1 MSCYVIFYE
10 NGAKMMRPVLTA
22 AEYRNLRNSNYQ
34 KRLVAGIRKGDAKQ
48 KMRLLQMN
56 YSCMPGNAAA
66 GNAAAGNAAAGN
78 AAAGNAAAGNTA
90 AGNAAAGNAPSGNA
104 TTPSLQKAPLK
115 GCKSPSMSV
124 GMDVDFDPSAP
135 DYEEMMEK
143 APEMVLSKKDELGLL
158 MLERSARKG
167 YHLVFRRHFM
177 DGLAEGKILENQ
189 EINLKWASELLGVKF
204 DEAAKDITRVF
215 FSTTASEEDLLFLDD
230 ALFEQ
235 TAPNIE
241 NLAASGS
248 STNGSS
254 TNGSS
259 TNGSSTNGSSTNGS
273 SANGSSTNGSSTSG
287 SSTNGSSTNGS
298 STNGSSASRSSTNGS
313 STNGSSASGSST
325 SGSSTSGSSTS
336 GSPAS
341 GSSASGSSTSGSSA
355 SGSSASGSSTN
366 GSSTNGSSTNGSSA
380 SGSSANGS
388 STNGSSTSGSS
399 TNGSSASGSSTS
411 GSSTSGSS
419 TNGSSASG
427 SSTSGSSTSGSSASG
442 SSTNGSSASGSST
455 SGSTTN
461 GSAANGS
468 STSRSAAGK
477 ENPSNSAEASQ
488 KSADAQ
494 QASNAQNPADAQ
506 QASNTQQASNAQ
518 NPANASNISP
528 LYNGIPYSEIISK
541 YWELYNFG
549 KLPTMGDRNVKT
561 FELAVTLRAICN
573 YSLPQLEAVIPRYD
587 NFPEQE
593 WRTTLESALKEP
605 RKGMPYRLRQVLLA
619 IQSDSKIAATGGSR
633 DVPPAMPQKL
643 PKLLKLLSSK
653 VPQMYKPA
661 VCEAIFPALAIH
673 LHGVKFRY
681 WDNVDHEPTFMNVLI
696 APMSVGKGA
705 IKKPIDFI
713 LADIKEADKPNRLRE
728 AEWKRKNPS
737 GKTKAKDP
745 RPNDICIQIL
755 IDNLTDAVF
764 NQRVVDAHE
773 NGHRFVYTRVDEVEQ
788 LKKVT
793 SRGTVDE
800 VSILI
805 RKAFDN
811 AEHGQERVGA
821 DSITGIAPLRWNFNA
836 STTIPNAHRFF
847 LKSVNDGT
855 LSRLNLSTI
864 IKPRLEDAQEN
875 NQASSQQCPDDSL
888 PIFGIYDD
896 KFAQDLK
903 PYLDR
908 LSSASG
914 LIECPQALKL
924 AKELTRENDKR
935 ASLYESEAYRILS
948 YRANVIAYLKAMVL
962 YVAQGYHWSED
973 IAEYV
978 RWSEQMDLWCKMRFF
993 GTQLEEEILQEVKQ
1007 INASPQNLLSTLPDE
1022 FTYEQFLRHRQ
1033 QQGKCGDGKNT
1044 LRTWK
1049 HRGYVVYDEITKT
1062 WHKK

>member
-1 MSCYVIFYE
+1 
-10 NGAKMMRPVLTA
+10 MMRPVLTA

-34 KRLVAGIRKGDAKQ
+34 KRLVAGIRKGDTKQ

-56 YSCMPGNAAA
+56 YSCMPS
-66 GNAAAGNAAAGN
+66 NAAAGN

-90 AGNAAAGNAPSGNA
+90 AGNAAAGNTAAGNTAAGNAAAGNAAAGNA

-241 NLAASGS
+241 NLAASG
-248 STNGSS
+248 N
-254 TNGSS
+254 
-259 TNGSSTNGSSTNGS
+259 
-273 SANGSSTNGSSTSG
+273 SASG
-287 SSTNGSSTNGS
+287 SSTNGSAASGS
-298 STNGSSASRSSTNGS
+298 STNGSAASGS
-313 STNGSSASGSST
+313 STNGSAASGSST
-325 SGSSTSGSSTS
+325 N
-336 GSPAS
+336 
-341 GSSASGSSTSGSSA
+341 GSSA

-366 GSSTNGSSTNGSSA
+366 GSA
-380 SGSSANGS
+380 
-388 STNGSSTSGSS
+388 
-399 TNGSSASGSSTS
+399 
-411 GSSTSGSS
+411 
-419 TNGSSASG
+419 
-427 SSTSGSSTSGSSASG
+427 ASG
-442 SSTNGSSASGSST
+442 SSTNGSSASGSSA
-455 SGSTTN
+455 S
-461 GSAANGS
+461 GS
-468 STSRSAAGK
+468 STSRSTAGK

-494 QASNAQNPADAQ
+494 QASNAQNPANAQQASNTQQASNAQNPADAQ
-506 QASNTQQASNAQ
+506 QASNTHQASNAQ

-773 NGHRFVYTRVDEVEQ
+773 NGQRFVYTRVDEVEQ

-875 NQASSQQCPDDSL
+875 NQASSQQSPDDSL

>member
-56 YSCMPGNAAA
+56 YSCMPGNAATGNA
-66 GNAAAGNAAAGN
+66 ATGNAAAGNAAAGN
-78 AAAGNAAAGNTA
+78 AAAGNAAT
-90 AGNAAAGNAPSGNA
+90 GNA

-241 NLAASGS
+241 NLAG
-248 STNGSS
+248 
-254 TNGSS
+254 
-259 TNGSSTNGSSTNGS
+259 
-273 SANGSSTNGSSTSG
+273 
-287 SSTNGSSTNGS
+287 
-298 STNGSSASRSSTNGS
+298 
-313 STNGSSASGSST
+313 
-325 SGSSTSGSSTS
+325 
-336 GSPAS
+336 
-341 GSSASGSSTSGSSA
+341 
-355 SGSSASGSSTN
+355 
-366 GSSTNGSSTNGSSA
+366 
-380 SGSSANGS
+380 
-388 STNGSSTSGSS
+388 
-399 TNGSSASGSSTS
+399 SGSSTS

-419 TNGSSASG
+419 TNGSAASG
-427 SSTSGSSTSGSSASG
+427 SSTNGSAASGSAANGSSASG
-442 SSTNGSSASGSST
+442 SSTNGSV
-455 SGSTTN
+455 TN
-461 GSAANGS
+461 G
-468 STSRSAAGK
+468 SAAGK

-494 QASNAQNPADAQ
+494 QASTQQASNAQNPADIQ
-506 QASNTQQASNAQ
+506 QASNTHQASNAQ
-518 NPANASNISP
+518 NPANASNISS

-773 NGHRFVYTRVDEVEQ
+773 NGQRFVYTRVDEVEQ

-875 NQASSQQCPDDSL
+875 SQASNQQSPDDSL

>member
-56 YSCMPGNAAA
+56 YSCMPSNAAA

-78 AAAGNAAAGNTA
+78 APT
-90 AGNAAAGNAPSGNA
+90 GNA

-135 DYEEMMEK
+135 DYEKMMEK

-241 NLAASGS
+241 NLAASG
-248 STNGSS
+248 N
-254 TNGSS
+254 
-259 TNGSSTNGSSTNGS
+259 
-273 SANGSSTNGSSTSG
+273 
-287 SSTNGSSTNGS
+287 
-298 STNGSSASRSSTNGS
+298 
-313 STNGSSASGSST
+313 SASGSST
-325 SGSSTSGSSTS
+325 SGSAASGSA
-336 GSPAS
+336 AS
-341 GSSASGSSTSGSSA
+341 GSSASGS
-355 SGSSASGSSTN
+355 
-366 GSSTNGSSTNGSSA
+366 
-380 SGSSANGS
+380 
-388 STNGSSTSGSS
+388 
-399 TNGSSASGSSTS
+399 
-411 GSSTSGSS
+411 
-419 TNGSSASG
+419 
-427 SSTSGSSTSGSSASG
+427 
-442 SSTNGSSASGSST
+442 
-455 SGSTTN
+455 
-461 GSAANGS
+461 AAG
-468 STSRSAAGK
+468 RSAAGK

-488 KSADAQ
+488 KSANAQ
-494 QASNAQNPADAQ
+494 QASNVQNPADAL

-773 NGHRFVYTRVDEVEQ
+773 NGQRFVYTRVDEVEQ

-875 NQASSQQCPDDSL
+875 NQASSQQSPDDSL

>member
-34 KRLVAGIRKGDAKQ
+34 KRLVAGIRNGDAKQ

-56 YSCMPGNAAA
+56 YSCM
-66 GNAAAGNAAAGN
+66 
-78 AAAGNAAAGNTA
+78 
-90 AGNAAAGNAPSGNA
+90 A
-104 TTPSLQKAPLK
+104 TPPSLQKAPLK

-248 STNGSS
+248 ST
-254 TNGSS
+254 
-259 TNGSSTNGSSTNGS
+259 
-273 SANGSSTNGSSTSG
+273 SG
-287 SSTNGSSTNGS
+287 SSTNGS
-298 STNGSSASRSSTNGS
+298 
-313 STNGSSASGSST
+313 
-325 SGSSTSGSSTS
+325 
-336 GSPAS
+336 
-341 GSSASGSSTSGSSA
+341 
-355 SGSSASGSSTN
+355 
-366 GSSTNGSSTNGSSA
+366 
-380 SGSSANGS
+380 
-388 STNGSSTSGSS
+388 
-399 TNGSSASGSSTS
+399 
-411 GSSTSGSS
+411 
-419 TNGSSASG
+419 
-427 SSTSGSSTSGSSASG
+427 
-442 SSTNGSSASGSST
+442 
-455 SGSTTN
+455 
-461 GSAANGS
+461 AAGG
-468 STSRSAAGK
+468 SAAGK

-494 QASNAQNPADAQ
+494 QASNAQNPAD
-506 QASNTQQASNAQ
+506 
-518 NPANASNISP
+518 ASNISP

-773 NGHRFVYTRVDEVEQ
+773 NGQRFVYTRVDEVEQ

-875 NQASSQQCPDDSL
+875 SQASSQQSPDDSL

>member
-56 YSCMPGNAAA
+56 YSCMPS
-66 GNAAAGNAAAGN
+66 
-78 AAAGNAAAGNTA
+78 NAAAGNTA
-90 AGNAAAGNAPSGNA
+90 ASNAAGNAPTGNA

-241 NLAASGS
+241 KIAASGSSARGSSTNGSAASGSSASGSAANGSSTNGSAANGSAANGSAANGSAANGSAANGSAANGSSTNGSAASGNSASGS
-248 STNGSS
+248 STNGSA
-254 TNGSS
+254 
-259 TNGSSTNGSSTNGS
+259 
-273 SANGSSTNGSSTSG
+273 AN
-287 SSTNGSSTNGS
+287 
-298 STNGSSASRSSTNGS
+298 
-313 STNGSSASGSST
+313 
-325 SGSSTSGSSTS
+325 
-336 GSPAS
+336 
-341 GSSASGSSTSGSSA
+341 
-355 SGSSASGSSTN
+355 GSSASGSSTN
-366 GSSTNGSSTNGSSA
+366 GS
-380 SGSSANGS
+380 
-388 STNGSSTSGSS
+388 
-399 TNGSSASGSSTS
+399 
-411 GSSTSGSS
+411 
-419 TNGSSASG
+419 
-427 SSTSGSSTSGSSASG
+427 
-442 SSTNGSSASGSST
+442 
-455 SGSTTN
+455 
-461 GSAANGS
+461 AAGG
-468 STSRSAAGK
+468 SAAGK

-488 KSADAQ
+488 KSANAQQASTQ

-773 NGHRFVYTRVDEVEQ
+773 NGQRFVYTRVDEVEQ

-875 NQASSQQCPDDSL
+875 NQASSQQSPDDSL

>member
-78 AAAGNAAAGNTA
+78 AAASNA
-90 AGNAAAGNAPSGNA
+90 AGNAAAGNA

-235 TAPNIE
+235 TAPNVE

-259 TNGSSTNGSSTNGS
+259 
-273 SANGSSTNGSSTSG
+273 
-287 SSTNGSSTNGS
+287 
-298 STNGSSASRSSTNGS
+298 
-313 STNGSSASGSST
+313 
-325 SGSSTSGSSTS
+325 
-336 GSPAS
+336 
-341 GSSASGSSTSGSSA
+341 
-355 SGSSASGSSTN
+355 ASGSSTN
-366 GSSTNGSSTNGSSA
+366 GSAA
-380 SGSSANGS
+380 SGSS
-388 STNGSSTSGSS
+388 
-399 TNGSSASGSSTS
+399 
-411 GSSTSGSS
+411 
-419 TNGSSASG
+419 
-427 SSTSGSSTSGSSASG
+427 
-442 SSTNGSSASGSST
+442 
-455 SGSTTN
+455 TN

-468 STSRSAAGK
+468 STSGSTAGK
-477 ENPSNSAEASQ
+477 ENPSNSAKASQ
-488 KSADAQ
+488 KSA
-494 QASNAQNPADAQ
+494 NAQ

-773 NGHRFVYTRVDEVEQ
+773 NGQRFVYTRVDEVEQ

-864 IKPRLEDAQEN
+864 IKPRFEDAQEN
-875 NQASSQQCPDDSL
+875 SQASSQQSPDDSL

-978 RWSEQMDLWCKMRFF
+978 KWSEQMDLWCKMRFF

>member
-56 YSCMPGNAAA
+56 YSCMPSNAAA
-66 GNAAAGNAAAGN
+66 GNAAI
-78 AAAGNAAAGNTA
+78 
-90 AGNAAAGNAPSGNA
+90 GNA

-115 GCKSPSMSV
+115 GCKLPSMSV

-241 NLAASGS
+241 KLAGS
-248 STNGSS
+248 
-254 TNGSS
+254 
-259 TNGSSTNGSSTNGS
+259 
-273 SANGSSTNGSSTSG
+273 GSSTSG

-298 STNGSSASRSSTNGS
+298 STNGSSASGS
-313 STNGSSASGSST
+313 SASGSAASGSST
-325 SGSSTSGSSTS
+325 SGSATSGSA
-336 GSPAS
+336 AS
-341 GSSASGSSTSGSSA
+341 GSSASGSSTS
-355 SGSSASGSSTN
+355 
-366 GSSTNGSSTNGSSA
+366 
-380 SGSSANGS
+380 
-388 STNGSSTSGSS
+388 
-399 TNGSSASGSSTS
+399 
-411 GSSTSGSS
+411 
-419 TNGSSASG
+419 
-427 SSTSGSSTSGSSASG
+427 
-442 SSTNGSSASGSST
+442 
-455 SGSTTN
+455 
-461 GSAANGS
+461 GS

-494 QASNAQNPADAQ
+494 QASN
-506 QASNTQQASNAQ
+506 TQQASNAQ
-518 NPANASNISP
+518 NPANASNISS

-673 LHGVKFRY
+673 LHGMKFRY

-875 NQASSQQCPDDSL
+875 NQASSQQSPDDSL

>member
-1 MSCYVIFYE
+1 
-10 NGAKMMRPVLTA
+10 MMRPVLTA

-56 YSCMPGNAAA
+56 YSCMPSNAAA
-66 GNAAAGNAAAGN
+66 GNAAASNAAAGN

-90 AGNAAAGNAPSGNA
+90 AGNAAAGNAATGNA

-235 TAPNIE
+235 TAPNVD
-241 NLAASGS
+241 NLA
-248 STNGSS
+248 
-254 TNGSS
+254 
-259 TNGSSTNGSSTNGS
+259 
-273 SANGSSTNGSSTSG
+273 
-287 SSTNGSSTNGS
+287 
-298 STNGSSASRSSTNGS
+298 
-313 STNGSSASGSST
+313 ASGSST
-325 SGSSTSGSSTS
+325 SGSSTSGNS
-336 GSPAS
+336 AS
-341 GSSASGSSTSGSSA
+341 GNSASGSS
-355 SGSSASGSSTN
+355 
-366 GSSTNGSSTNGSSA
+366 
-380 SGSSANGS
+380 
-388 STNGSSTSGSS
+388 
-399 TNGSSASGSSTS
+399 
-411 GSSTSGSS
+411 
-419 TNGSSASG
+419 
-427 SSTSGSSTSGSSASG
+427 
-442 SSTNGSSASGSST
+442 
-455 SGSTTN
+455 TN

-468 STSRSAAGK
+468 STNGSAASRSAASK

-494 QASNAQNPADAQ
+494 QASNAQNPANAQQASTQQASNAQNLANAQ

-773 NGHRFVYTRVDEVEQ
+773 NGQRFVYTRVDEVEQ

-875 NQASSQQCPDDSL
+875 SQASSQQSPDDSL

-908 LSSASG
+908 LSSTSG

>member
-34 KRLVAGIRKGDAKQ
+34 KRLVAGIRKGDTKQ

-56 YSCMPGNAAA
+56 YSCMPSNAAASNAAA

-78 AAAGNAAAGNTA
+78 AAASNAAAS
-90 AGNAAAGNAPSGNA
+90 NAASNAATGNA

-248 STNGSS
+248 SAS
-254 TNGSS
+254 
-259 TNGSSTNGSSTNGS
+259 GSSTNGS

-287 SSTNGSSTNGS
+287 N
-298 STNGSSASRSSTNGS
+298 
-313 STNGSSASGSST
+313 
-325 SGSSTSGSSTS
+325 
-336 GSPAS
+336 
-341 GSSASGSSTSGSSA
+341 
-355 SGSSASGSSTN
+355 SASGSSTN
-366 GSSTNGSSTNGSSA
+366 GSAAN
-380 SGSSANGS
+380 GSSANGS
-388 STNGSSTSGSS
+388 AANGSS
-399 TNGSSASGSSTS
+399 
-411 GSSTSGSS
+411 
-419 TNGSSASG
+419 
-427 SSTSGSSTSGSSASG
+427 
-442 SSTNGSSASGSST
+442 
-455 SGSTTN
+455 TN

-468 STSRSAAGK
+468 STNGSAANGSSINGSSTSRSTAGK

-506 QASNTQQASNAQ
+506 QASTQQASNAQNPADAQQTSNTQQASNAQ

-773 NGHRFVYTRVDEVEQ
+773 NGQRFVYTRVDEVEQ

-875 NQASSQQCPDDSL
+875 SQASSQQSPDDSL

>member
-1 MSCYVIFYE
+1 
-10 NGAKMMRPVLTA
+10 MMRPVLTA

-56 YSCMPGNAAA
+56 YSCMPSNAAA
-66 GNAAAGNAAAGN
+66 GNT
-78 AAAGNAAAGNTA
+78 AAGNAAAGNTA
-90 AGNAAAGNAPSGNA
+90 AGNAAAGNVAAGNTAAGNAAASNAPTGNA

-235 TAPNIE
+235 TAPNVD
-241 NLAASGS
+241 NLAASGNSASGSSTSGNSASGSSTNGSAANGSAANGSSANGS

-273 SANGSSTNGSSTSG
+273 STNG

-298 STNGSSASRSSTNGS
+298 STNGSS
-313 STNGSSASGSST
+313 
-325 SGSSTSGSSTS
+325 
-336 GSPAS
+336 
-341 GSSASGSSTSGSSA
+341 
-355 SGSSASGSSTN
+355 
-366 GSSTNGSSTNGSSA
+366 
-380 SGSSANGS
+380 
-388 STNGSSTSGSS
+388 
-399 TNGSSASGSSTS
+399 
-411 GSSTSGSS
+411 
-419 TNGSSASG
+419 
-427 SSTSGSSTSGSSASG
+427 
-442 SSTNGSSASGSST
+442 
-455 SGSTTN
+455 
-461 GSAANGS
+461 
-468 STSRSAAGK
+468 TSRSTAGK

-506 QASNTQQASNAQ
+506 QASNTHQASNAQ

-875 NQASSQQCPDDSL
+875 NQASSQQSPDDSL

>member
-34 KRLVAGIRKGDAKQ
+34 KRLVAGIRKGDTKQ

-66 GNAAAGNAAAGN
+66 GNAAI
-78 AAAGNAAAGNTA
+78 
-90 AGNAAAGNAPSGNA
+90 GNA

-241 NLAASGS
+241 NLAGSGS
-248 STNGSS
+248 ATNGS
-254 TNGSS
+254 
-259 TNGSSTNGSSTNGS
+259 
-273 SANGSSTNGSSTSG
+273 A
-287 SSTNGSSTNGS
+287 
-298 STNGSSASRSSTNGS
+298 
-313 STNGSSASGSST
+313 
-325 SGSSTSGSSTS
+325 
-336 GSPAS
+336 
-341 GSSASGSSTSGSSA
+341 
-355 SGSSASGSSTN
+355 
-366 GSSTNGSSTNGSSA
+366 
-380 SGSSANGS
+380 
-388 STNGSSTSGSS
+388 TNGSSTSGSS
-399 TNGSSASGSSTS
+399 TNGSSASGSS
-411 GSSTSGSS
+411 
-419 TNGSSASG
+419 
-427 SSTSGSSTSGSSASG
+427 
-442 SSTNGSSASGSST
+442 
-455 SGSTTN
+455 
-461 GSAANGS
+461 
-468 STSRSAAGK
+468 AGK
-477 ENPSNSAEASQ
+477 VNPSNSAEAS
-488 KSADAQ
+488 
-494 QASNAQNPADAQ
+494 QNPADAQ

-518 NPANASNISP
+518 NPADASNISP

-773 NGHRFVYTRVDEVEQ
+773 NGQRFVYTRVDEVEQ

-875 NQASSQQCPDDSL
+875 NQASSQQSPDDSL

-1033 QQGKCGDGKNT
+1033 QQGKYGDGKNT

>member
-1 MSCYVIFYE
+1 
-10 NGAKMMRPVLTA
+10 MMRPVLTA

-56 YSCMPGNAAA
+56 YSCMPSNAAA

-78 AAAGNAAAGNTA
+78 AAASNAAS
-90 AGNAAAGNAPSGNA
+90 NAATGNA

-135 DYEEMMEK
+135 DYEKMMEK

-241 NLAASGS
+241 NLAASG
-248 STNGSS
+248 N
-254 TNGSS
+254 
-259 TNGSSTNGSSTNGS
+259 
-273 SANGSSTNGSSTSG
+273 
-287 SSTNGSSTNGS
+287 
-298 STNGSSASRSSTNGS
+298 
-313 STNGSSASGSST
+313 SASGSS
-325 SGSSTSGSSTS
+325 
-336 GSPAS
+336 
-341 GSSASGSSTSGSSA
+341 
-355 SGSSASGSSTN
+355 
-366 GSSTNGSSTNGSSA
+366 
-380 SGSSANGS
+380 
-388 STNGSSTSGSS
+388 
-399 TNGSSASGSSTS
+399 
-411 GSSTSGSS
+411 
-419 TNGSSASG
+419 
-427 SSTSGSSTSGSSASG
+427 
-442 SSTNGSSASGSST
+442 
-455 SGSTTN
+455 TN

-468 STSRSAAGK
+468 STNGSAAGK

-494 QASNAQNPADAQ
+494 QASNAQNLADAQ

-773 NGHRFVYTRVDEVEQ
+773 NGQRFVYTRVDEVEQ

-875 NQASSQQCPDDSL
+875 NQASSQQSPDDSL

-924 AKELTRENDKR
+924 AKELTHENDKR

>member
-56 YSCMPGNAAA
+56 YSCMPSNAATGNAAA
-66 GNAAAGNAAAGN
+66 GNAAAGNAP
-78 AAAGNAAAGNTA
+78 T
-90 AGNAAAGNAPSGNA
+90 GNA

-135 DYEEMMEK
+135 DYEKMMEK

-241 NLAASGS
+241 NLAASRSSTNGNS
-248 STNGSS
+248 ASGNSTNGSS

-259 TNGSSTNGSSTNGS
+259 TNGSSTNGN
-273 SANGSSTNGSSTSG
+273 SASG
-287 SSTNGSSTNGS
+287 SSTNGSSTNG
-298 STNGSSASRSSTNGS
+298 N
-313 STNGSSASGSST
+313 
-325 SGSSTSGSSTS
+325 
-336 GSPAS
+336 
-341 GSSASGSSTSGSSA
+341 
-355 SGSSASGSSTN
+355 SASGSSTN
-366 GSSTNGSSTNGSSA
+366 GSSTNGSA
-380 SGSSANGS
+380 A
-388 STNGSSTSGSS
+388 SGSS
-399 TNGSSASGSSTS
+399 TNGSSASGSS
-411 GSSTSGSS
+411 
-419 TNGSSASG
+419 A
-427 SSTSGSSTSGSSASG
+427 SGSSASG

-455 SGSTTN
+455 N
-461 GSAANGS
+461 GSAAGG
-468 STSRSAAGK
+468 SAASK

-488 KSADAQ
+488 KSANAQQASTQ
-494 QASNAQNPADAQ
+494 QASNAQNPANAQQASTQQASNAQNPANAQ

-518 NPANASNISP
+518 NPADASNISP

-875 NQASSQQCPDDSL
+875 NQASSQQSPDDSL

>member
-56 YSCMPGNAAA
+56 YSCMPGNAATGNAATGNAAA

-78 AAAGNAAAGNTA
+78 AAAGNAAAGNA
-90 AGNAAAGNAPSGNA
+90 ATGNA

-241 NLAASGS
+241 NLAG
-248 STNGSS
+248 
-254 TNGSS
+254 
-259 TNGSSTNGSSTNGS
+259 
-273 SANGSSTNGSSTSG
+273 
-287 SSTNGSSTNGS
+287 
-298 STNGSSASRSSTNGS
+298 
-313 STNGSSASGSST
+313 
-325 SGSSTSGSSTS
+325 
-336 GSPAS
+336 
-341 GSSASGSSTSGSSA
+341 
-355 SGSSASGSSTN
+355 
-366 GSSTNGSSTNGSSA
+366 
-380 SGSSANGS
+380 
-388 STNGSSTSGSS
+388 
-399 TNGSSASGSSTS
+399 SGSSTS

-419 TNGSSASG
+419 TNGSAASG
-427 SSTSGSSTSGSSASG
+427 SSTNGSAASGSAANGSSASG
-442 SSTNGSSASGSST
+442 SSTNGSV
-455 SGSTTN
+455 TN
-461 GSAANGS
+461 G
-468 STSRSAAGK
+468 SAAGK

-494 QASNAQNPADAQ
+494 QASTQQASNAQNPADIQQASNTQQASNAQNPADAQ
-506 QASNTQQASNAQ
+506 QASNTHQASNAQ

-773 NGHRFVYTRVDEVEQ
+773 NGQRFVYTRVDEVEQ

-875 NQASSQQCPDDSL
+875 SQASSQQSPDDSL

>member
-1 MSCYVIFYE
+1 
-10 NGAKMMRPVLTA
+10 MMRPVLTA

-56 YSCMPGNAAA
+56 YSCMPSNAAA
-66 GNAAAGNAAAGN
+66 GNTAAGN

-90 AGNAAAGNAPSGNA
+90 AGNAAAGNAATGNA

-241 NLAASGS
+241 NLAASG
-248 STNGSS
+248 N
-254 TNGSS
+254 
-259 TNGSSTNGSSTNGS
+259 
-273 SANGSSTNGSSTSG
+273 
-287 SSTNGSSTNGS
+287 
-298 STNGSSASRSSTNGS
+298 
-313 STNGSSASGSST
+313 SASGSS
-325 SGSSTSGSSTS
+325 
-336 GSPAS
+336 
-341 GSSASGSSTSGSSA
+341 
-355 SGSSASGSSTN
+355 
-366 GSSTNGSSTNGSSA
+366 
-380 SGSSANGS
+380 
-388 STNGSSTSGSS
+388 
-399 TNGSSASGSSTS
+399 
-411 GSSTSGSS
+411 
-419 TNGSSASG
+419 
-427 SSTSGSSTSGSSASG
+427 
-442 SSTNGSSASGSST
+442 
-455 SGSTTN
+455 TN

-468 STSRSAAGK
+468 STNGSAAGK

-488 KSADAQ
+488 KSADAQQASNAQNPANAQ

-875 NQASSQQCPDDSL
+875 NQASSQQSPDDSL

>member
-56 YSCMPGNAAA
+56 YSCMPSNAAA
-66 GNAAAGNAAAGN
+66 GNAAAGNAAA
-78 AAAGNAAAGNTA
+78 
-90 AGNAAAGNAPSGNA
+90 GNA

-235 TAPNIE
+235 TAPNVD
-241 NLAASGS
+241 NLAASG
-248 STNGSS
+248 N
-254 TNGSS
+254 
-259 TNGSSTNGSSTNGS
+259 
-273 SANGSSTNGSSTSG
+273 
-287 SSTNGSSTNGS
+287 
-298 STNGSSASRSSTNGS
+298 
-313 STNGSSASGSST
+313 SASGSST

-336 GSPAS
+336 GN
-341 GSSASGSSTSGSSA
+341 SASGSSTNGSAANGSSANGSAANGSSTNGSSA

-366 GSSTNGSSTNGSSA
+366 GS
-380 SGSSANGS
+380 
-388 STNGSSTSGSS
+388 
-399 TNGSSASGSSTS
+399 
-411 GSSTSGSS
+411 
-419 TNGSSASG
+419 
-427 SSTSGSSTSGSSASG
+427 
-442 SSTNGSSASGSST
+442 
-455 SGSTTN
+455 
-461 GSAANGS
+461 AANGS
-468 STSRSAAGK
+468 STSRSTAGK

-488 KSADAQ
+488 KSADAQQASNAQNPANAQ

-773 NGHRFVYTRVDEVEQ
+773 NGQRFVYTRVDEVEQ

-875 NQASSQQCPDDSL
+875 NQASSQQSPDDSL

>member
-56 YSCMPGNAAA
+56 YSCMPSNAAA
-66 GNAAAGNAAAGN
+66 GNAAASN
-78 AAAGNAAAGNTA
+78 
-90 AGNAAAGNAPSGNA
+90 AAGNAPTGNA

-241 NLAASGS
+241 NLAAS
-248 STNGSS
+248 
-254 TNGSS
+254 
-259 TNGSSTNGSSTNGS
+259 
-273 SANGSSTNGSSTSG
+273 
-287 SSTNGSSTNGS
+287 
-298 STNGSSASRSSTNGS
+298 RS

-325 SGSSTSGSSTS
+325 
-336 GSPAS
+336 
-341 GSSASGSSTSGSSA
+341 
-355 SGSSASGSSTN
+355 
-366 GSSTNGSSTNGSSA
+366 
-380 SGSSANGS
+380 
-388 STNGSSTSGSS
+388 
-399 TNGSSASGSSTS
+399 
-411 GSSTSGSS
+411 
-419 TNGSSASG
+419 
-427 SSTSGSSTSGSSASG
+427 
-442 SSTNGSSASGSST
+442 
-455 SGSTTN
+455 N
-461 GSAANGS
+461 GSAASG
-468 STSRSAAGK
+468 SAAGK

-488 KSADAQ
+488 KSANAQQASTQ
-494 QASNAQNPADAQ
+494 QASNAQNPAD
-506 QASNTQQASNAQ
+506 
-518 NPANASNISP
+518 ASNISP

-549 KLPTMGDRNVKT
+549 KQPTMGDRNVKT
-561 FELAVTLRAICN
+561 FELAITLRAICN

-875 NQASSQQCPDDSL
+875 SQASSQQSPDDSL

>member
-1 MSCYVIFYE
+1 
-10 NGAKMMRPVLTA
+10 MMRPVLTA

-56 YSCMPGNAAA
+56 YSCMPSNAAASNAAASNAAA

-78 AAAGNAAAGNTA
+78 AAAGNAAAGNA
-90 AGNAAAGNAPSGNA
+90 ATGNAAASNA

-124 GMDVDFDPSAP
+124 GMDVDFDPSVP

-143 APEMVLSKKDELGLL
+143 APEMVLSKKEELGLL

-241 NLAASGS
+241 NLAASG
-248 STNGSS
+248 N
-254 TNGSS
+254 
-259 TNGSSTNGSSTNGS
+259 
-273 SANGSSTNGSSTSG
+273 
-287 SSTNGSSTNGS
+287 
-298 STNGSSASRSSTNGS
+298 
-313 STNGSSASGSST
+313 SASGSS
-325 SGSSTSGSSTS
+325 
-336 GSPAS
+336 
-341 GSSASGSSTSGSSA
+341 
-355 SGSSASGSSTN
+355 
-366 GSSTNGSSTNGSSA
+366 
-380 SGSSANGS
+380 
-388 STNGSSTSGSS
+388 
-399 TNGSSASGSSTS
+399 
-411 GSSTSGSS
+411 
-419 TNGSSASG
+419 
-427 SSTSGSSTSGSSASG
+427 
-442 SSTNGSSASGSST
+442 
-455 SGSTTN
+455 TN

-494 QASNAQNPADAQ
+494 QASNAQNPANAQQASTQQASNAQNPADAQ
-506 QASNTQQASNAQ
+506 QASNAQNPANAQQTSTQQASNAQNPANAQQASNAQNLANAQQTSNTQQASNAQ
-518 NPANASNISP
+518 NPADASNISP

-875 NQASSQQCPDDSL
+875 SQASSQQSPDDSL

>member
-1 MSCYVIFYE
+1 
-10 NGAKMMRPVLTA
+10 MMRPVLTA

-56 YSCMPGNAAA
+56 YSCMPSNAAAGNTAA
-66 GNAAAGNAAAGN
+66 GNAAAGNTAAGN

-90 AGNAAAGNAPSGNA
+90 AGNAAASNAPTGNA

-235 TAPNIE
+235 TAPNVD
-241 NLAASGS
+241 NLAASG
-248 STNGSS
+248 N
-254 TNGSS
+254 
-259 TNGSSTNGSSTNGS
+259 
-273 SANGSSTNGSSTSG
+273 
-287 SSTNGSSTNGS
+287 
-298 STNGSSASRSSTNGS
+298 
-313 STNGSSASGSST
+313 
-325 SGSSTSGSSTS
+325 
-336 GSPAS
+336 
-341 GSSASGSSTSGSSA
+341 SA
-355 SGSSASGSSTN
+355 SGSSASGN
-366 GSSTNGSSTNGSSA
+366 
-380 SGSSANGS
+380 
-388 STNGSSTSGSS
+388 
-399 TNGSSASGSSTS
+399 SASGSST
-411 GSSTSGSS
+411 
-419 TNGSSASG
+419 SG

-442 SSTNGSSASGSST
+442 SSTNGS
-455 SGSTTN
+455 
-461 GSAANGS
+461 AANGS
-468 STSRSAAGK
+468 STSRSTAGK

-494 QASNAQNPADAQ
+494 QASNAQNPANAQQASTQQASNAQNPADAQ
-506 QASNTQQASNAQ
+506 QASNTHQASNAQ

-773 NGHRFVYTRVDEVEQ
+773 NGQRFVYTRVDEVEQ

-875 NQASSQQCPDDSL
+875 NQASSQQSPDDSL

>member
-1 MSCYVIFYE
+1 
-10 NGAKMMRPVLTA
+10 MMRPVLTA

-56 YSCMPGNAAA
+56 YSCMPSNAAA

-78 AAAGNAAAGNTA
+78 AAAGNAPT
-90 AGNAAAGNAPSGNA
+90 GNA

-135 DYEEMMEK
+135 DYEKMMEK

-248 STNGSS
+248 S
-254 TNGSS
+254 
-259 TNGSSTNGSSTNGS
+259 
-273 SANGSSTNGSSTSG
+273 
-287 SSTNGSSTNGS
+287 
-298 STNGSSASRSSTNGS
+298 
-313 STNGSSASGSST
+313 
-325 SGSSTSGSSTS
+325 
-336 GSPAS
+336 
-341 GSSASGSSTSGSSA
+341 
-355 SGSSASGSSTN
+355 
-366 GSSTNGSSTNGSSA
+366 
-380 SGSSANGS
+380 
-388 STNGSSTSGSS
+388 
-399 TNGSSASGSSTS
+399 
-411 GSSTSGSS
+411 
-419 TNGSSASG
+419 
-427 SSTSGSSTSGSSASG
+427 ASG

-455 SGSTTN
+455 NGSAASGSSTNGSSTN
-461 GSAANGS
+461 GSAASG
-468 STSRSAAGK
+468 SAAGK
-477 ENPSNSAEASQ
+477 ENPSNSAKASQ
-488 KSADAQ
+488 KSADAQQASTQ

-773 NGHRFVYTRVDEVEQ
+773 NGQRFVYTRVDEVEQ

-875 NQASSQQCPDDSL
+875 NQASSQQSPDDSL

>member
-1 MSCYVIFYE
+1 
-10 NGAKMMRPVLTA
+10 MMRPVLTA

-66 GNAAAGNAAAGN
+66 GNAAI
-78 AAAGNAAAGNTA
+78 
-90 AGNAAAGNAPSGNA
+90 GNA

-241 NLAASGS
+241 KLAG
-248 STNGSS
+248 
-254 TNGSS
+254 
-259 TNGSSTNGSSTNGS
+259 
-273 SANGSSTNGSSTSG
+273 
-287 SSTNGSSTNGS
+287 
-298 STNGSSASRSSTNGS
+298 
-313 STNGSSASGSST
+313 SGSST
-325 SGSSTSGSSTS
+325 S
-336 GSPAS
+336 
-341 GSSASGSSTSGSSA
+341 
-355 SGSSASGSSTN
+355 
-366 GSSTNGSSTNGSSA
+366 
-380 SGSSANGS
+380 
-388 STNGSSTSGSS
+388 
-399 TNGSSASGSSTS
+399 
-411 GSSTSGSS
+411 
-419 TNGSSASG
+419 
-427 SSTSGSSTSGSSASG
+427 
-442 SSTNGSSASGSST
+442 
-455 SGSTTN
+455 
-461 GSAANGS
+461 GS

-488 KSADAQ
+488 KS
-494 QASNAQNPADAQ
+494 ADAQ

-875 NQASSQQCPDDSL
+875 NQASSQQSPDDSL

>member
-56 YSCMPGNAAA
+56 YSCMPGNAATGNTAA
-66 GNAAAGNAAAGN
+66 GNTAAGNAAAGN
-78 AAAGNAAAGNTA
+78 AAAGNAAT
-90 AGNAAAGNAPSGNA
+90 GNAAAGNAAAGNA

-248 STNGSS
+248 SANGSA
-254 TNGSS
+254 
-259 TNGSSTNGSSTNGS
+259 TNGSSTNGS
-273 SANGSSTNGSSTSG
+273 SA
-287 SSTNGSSTNGS
+287 
-298 STNGSSASRSSTNGS
+298 
-313 STNGSSASGSST
+313 
-325 SGSSTSGSSTS
+325 
-336 GSPAS
+336 
-341 GSSASGSSTSGSSA
+341 
-355 SGSSASGSSTN
+355 
-366 GSSTNGSSTNGSSA
+366 NGSSA

-388 STNGSSTSGSS
+388 STNGSST
-399 TNGSSASGSSTS
+399 N
-411 GSSTSGSS
+411 
-419 TNGSSASG
+419 
-427 SSTSGSSTSGSSASG
+427 GSSTSGSSANG
-442 SSTNGSSASGSST
+442 SSTNGSATNGSS
-455 SGSTTN
+455 TN
-461 GSAANGS
+461 GSATSGS
-468 STSRSAAGK
+468 SGGK

-494 QASNAQNPADAQ
+494 QASNAQNPA
-506 QASNTQQASNAQ
+506 NPQQASNAQ
-518 NPANASNISP
+518 NPANTSNISS

-773 NGHRFVYTRVDEVEQ
+773 NGQRFVYTRVDEVEQ

-875 NQASSQQCPDDSL
+875 NQASSQQSPDDSL

>member
-1 MSCYVIFYE
+1 
-10 NGAKMMRPVLTA
+10 MMRPVLTA

-66 GNAAAGNAAAGN
+66 GNAAAGNAAASN
-78 AAAGNAAAGNTA
+78 AAGNAAA
-90 AGNAAAGNAPSGNA
+90 GNA

-248 STNGSS
+248 S
-254 TNGSS
+254 
-259 TNGSSTNGSSTNGS
+259 
-273 SANGSSTNGSSTSG
+273 
-287 SSTNGSSTNGS
+287 
-298 STNGSSASRSSTNGS
+298 
-313 STNGSSASGSST
+313 
-325 SGSSTSGSSTS
+325 
-336 GSPAS
+336 
-341 GSSASGSSTSGSSA
+341 
-355 SGSSASGSSTN
+355 
-366 GSSTNGSSTNGSSA
+366 
-380 SGSSANGS
+380 
-388 STNGSSTSGSS
+388 
-399 TNGSSASGSSTS
+399 
-411 GSSTSGSS
+411 
-419 TNGSSASG
+419 
-427 SSTSGSSTSGSSASG
+427 ASG

-455 SGSTTN
+455 NGSAASGSSTNGSSTN
-461 GSAANGS
+461 GSAASGS
-468 STSRSAAGK
+468 TAGK
-477 ENPSNSAEASQ
+477 ENPSNSAKASQ
-488 KSADAQ
+488 KSANAQQASNTQ

-773 NGHRFVYTRVDEVEQ
+773 NGQRFVYTRVDEVEQ

-875 NQASSQQCPDDSL
+875 NQASSQQSPDDSL

>member
-66 GNAAAGNAAAGN
+66 GNAAI
-78 AAAGNAAAGNTA
+78 
-90 AGNAAAGNAPSGNA
+90 GNA

-235 TAPNIE
+235 TAPNVE

-254 TNGSS
+254 TNGS
-259 TNGSSTNGSSTNGS
+259 
-273 SANGSSTNGSSTSG
+273 A
-287 SSTNGSSTNGS
+287 
-298 STNGSSASRSSTNGS
+298 
-313 STNGSSASGSST
+313 
-325 SGSSTSGSSTS
+325 
-336 GSPAS
+336 
-341 GSSASGSSTSGSSA
+341 
-355 SGSSASGSSTN
+355 
-366 GSSTNGSSTNGSSA
+366 
-380 SGSSANGS
+380 
-388 STNGSSTSGSS
+388 
-399 TNGSSASGSSTS
+399 
-411 GSSTSGSS
+411 
-419 TNGSSASG
+419 
-427 SSTSGSSTSGSSASG
+427 ASG
-442 SSTNGSSASGSST
+442 SSTNGSSASGSS
-455 SGSTTN
+455 
-461 GSAANGS
+461 
-468 STSRSAAGK
+468 AGK
-477 ENPSNSAEASQ
+477 VNPSNSAEASQ
-488 KSADAQ
+488 
-494 QASNAQNPADAQ
+494 NPADTQ
-506 QASNTQQASNAQ
+506 QAPNAQQASNAQ
-518 NPANASNISP
+518 NPANASNISS

-773 NGHRFVYTRVDEVEQ
+773 NGQRFVYTRVDEVEQ

-875 NQASSQQCPDDSL
+875 NQASSQQSPDDSL

>member
-1 MSCYVIFYE
+1 
-10 NGAKMMRPVLTA
+10 MMRPVLTA

-56 YSCMPGNAAA
+56 YSCMPSNAAA

-78 AAAGNAAAGNTA
+78 APT
-90 AGNAAAGNAPSGNA
+90 GNA
-104 TTPSLQKAPLK
+104 TPPSLQKAPLK

-235 TAPNIE
+235 TAPNVE

-248 STNGSS
+248 STNGNSASGNSTNGSS

-259 TNGSSTNGSSTNGS
+259 TNGSSTNGN
-273 SANGSSTNGSSTSG
+273 
-287 SSTNGSSTNGS
+287 
-298 STNGSSASRSSTNGS
+298 
-313 STNGSSASGSST
+313 
-325 SGSSTSGSSTS
+325 
-336 GSPAS
+336 
-341 GSSASGSSTSGSSA
+341 
-355 SGSSASGSSTN
+355 SASGSSTN
-366 GSSTNGSSTNGSSA
+366 GSA
-380 SGSSANGS
+380 
-388 STNGSSTSGSS
+388 
-399 TNGSSASGSSTS
+399 
-411 GSSTSGSS
+411 
-419 TNGSSASG
+419 
-427 SSTSGSSTSGSSASG
+427 ASG

-455 SGSTTN
+455 N
-461 GSAANGS
+461 GSAASG
-468 STSRSAAGK
+468 SAAGK

-488 KSADAQ
+488 KSANAQQASTQ
-494 QASNAQNPADAQ
+494 QASNAQNPAD
-506 QASNTQQASNAQ
+506 
-518 NPANASNISP
+518 ASNISP

-773 NGHRFVYTRVDEVEQ
+773 NGQRFVYTRVDEVEQ

-875 NQASSQQCPDDSL
+875 NQASSQQSPDDSL

>member
-56 YSCMPGNAAA
+56 YSCMPGNAATGNATA
-66 GNAAAGNAAAGN
+66 GNAAAGNAAA
-78 AAAGNAAAGNTA
+78 
-90 AGNAAAGNAPSGNA
+90 GNA

-248 STNGSS
+248 SANGSA
-254 TNGSS
+254 
-259 TNGSSTNGSSTNGS
+259 TNGSSTNGS
-273 SANGSSTNGSSTSG
+273 SANGSSA
-287 SSTNGSSTNGS
+287 
-298 STNGSSASRSSTNGS
+298 NGSSAN
-313 STNGSSASGSST
+313 
-325 SGSSTSGSSTS
+325 
-336 GSPAS
+336 
-341 GSSASGSSTSGSSA
+341 
-355 SGSSASGSSTN
+355 GSSASGSSTN
-366 GSSTNGSSTNGSSA
+366 GSA
-380 SGSSANGS
+380 
-388 STNGSSTSGSS
+388 TNGSSTSGSS
-399 TNGSSASGSSTS
+399 ANGSA
-411 GSSTSGSS
+411 TSGSS
-419 TNGSSASG
+419 TNGSA
-427 SSTSGSSTSGSSASG
+427 TSG
-442 SSTNGSSASGSST
+442 SSTNGSATSGSS
-455 SGSTTN
+455 
-461 GSAANGS
+461 
-468 STSRSAAGK
+468 AGK

-506 QASNTQQASNAQ
+506 QTSNTQQASNAQ

-773 NGHRFVYTRVDEVEQ
+773 NGQRFVYTRVDEVEQ

-875 NQASSQQCPDDSL
+875 NQASSQQSPDDSL

>member
-1 MSCYVIFYE
+1 
-10 NGAKMMRPVLTA
+10 MMRPVLTA

-56 YSCMPGNAAA
+56 YSCMPS
-66 GNAAAGNAAAGN
+66 N

-90 AGNAAAGNAPSGNA
+90 AGNAPTGNTAAGNAPTGNA

-235 TAPNIE
+235 TAPNVE
-241 NLAASGS
+241 NLAASG
-248 STNGSS
+248 N
-254 TNGSS
+254 
-259 TNGSSTNGSSTNGS
+259 
-273 SANGSSTNGSSTSG
+273 
-287 SSTNGSSTNGS
+287 
-298 STNGSSASRSSTNGS
+298 
-313 STNGSSASGSST
+313 
-325 SGSSTSGSSTS
+325 
-336 GSPAS
+336 
-341 GSSASGSSTSGSSA
+341 
-355 SGSSASGSSTN
+355 SASGSSTN
-366 GSSTNGSSTNGSSA
+366 GSA
-380 SGSSANGS
+380 A
-388 STNGSSTSGSS
+388 
-399 TNGSSASGSSTS
+399 
-411 GSSTSGSS
+411 
-419 TNGSSASG
+419 
-427 SSTSGSSTSGSSASG
+427 
-442 SSTNGSSASGSST
+442 
-455 SGSTTN
+455 N

-468 STSRSAAGK
+468 SANGSAASGSSTSRSTAGK

-494 QASNAQNPADAQ
+494 QASNAQNPANAQQASTLQASNAQNPADAQ
-506 QASNTQQASNAQ
+506 QASNTHQASNAQ
-518 NPANASNISP
+518 NPANASNISS

-773 NGHRFVYTRVDEVEQ
+773 NGQRFVYTRVDEVEQ

-875 NQASSQQCPDDSL
+875 NQASSQQSPDDSL

>member
-56 YSCMPGNAAA
+56 YSCMPSNAAAGNAAA

-78 AAAGNAAAGNTA
+78 AAAGNAAAGNA
-90 AGNAAAGNAPSGNA
+90 AASNAATGNA

-135 DYEEMMEK
+135 DYEKMMEK

-241 NLAASGS
+241 NLAASG
-248 STNGSS
+248 N
-254 TNGSS
+254 
-259 TNGSSTNGSSTNGS
+259 
-273 SANGSSTNGSSTSG
+273 
-287 SSTNGSSTNGS
+287 
-298 STNGSSASRSSTNGS
+298 
-313 STNGSSASGSST
+313 
-325 SGSSTSGSSTS
+325 
-336 GSPAS
+336 
-341 GSSASGSSTSGSSA
+341 SA

-366 GSSTNGSSTNGSSA
+366 GS
-380 SGSSANGS
+380 
-388 STNGSSTSGSS
+388 
-399 TNGSSASGSSTS
+399 
-411 GSSTSGSS
+411 
-419 TNGSSASG
+419 
-427 SSTSGSSTSGSSASG
+427 
-442 SSTNGSSASGSST
+442 
-455 SGSTTN
+455 
-461 GSAANGS
+461 AAGG
-468 STSRSAAGK
+468 SAAGK

-488 KSADAQ
+488 KSANAQ
-494 QASNAQNPADAQ
+494 QAS
-506 QASNTQQASNAQ
+506 TQQASNAQ

-773 NGHRFVYTRVDEVEQ
+773 NGQRFVYTRVDEVEQ

-875 NQASSQQCPDDSL
+875 NQASSQQSPDDSL

>member
-56 YSCMPGNAAA
+56 YSCMPSNAAA
-66 GNAAAGNAAAGN
+66 GNTAAGN

-90 AGNAAAGNAPSGNA
+90 AGNAAAGNAATGNA

-241 NLAASGS
+241 NLAASG
-248 STNGSS
+248 N
-254 TNGSS
+254 
-259 TNGSSTNGSSTNGS
+259 
-273 SANGSSTNGSSTSG
+273 SA
-287 SSTNGSSTNGS
+287 
-298 STNGSSASRSSTNGS
+298 
-313 STNGSSASGSST
+313 
-325 SGSSTSGSSTS
+325 
-336 GSPAS
+336 
-341 GSSASGSSTSGSSA
+341 
-355 SGSSASGSSTN
+355 
-366 GSSTNGSSTNGSSA
+366 
-380 SGSSANGS
+380 
-388 STNGSSTSGSS
+388 
-399 TNGSSASGSSTS
+399 S

-419 TNGSSASG
+419 TNGSAAG
-427 SSTSGSSTSGSSASG
+427 
-442 SSTNGSSASGSST
+442 
-455 SGSTTN
+455 
-461 GSAANGS
+461 GSAAS
-468 STSRSAAGK
+468 K

-875 NQASSQQCPDDSL
+875 NQASSQQSPDDSL

>member
-1 MSCYVIFYE
+1 
-10 NGAKMMRPVLTA
+10 MMRPVLTA

-78 AAAGNAAAGNTA
+78 AAASNA
-90 AGNAAAGNAPSGNA
+90 AGNAAAGNA

-235 TAPNIE
+235 TAPNVE

-259 TNGSSTNGSSTNGS
+259 
-273 SANGSSTNGSSTSG
+273 
-287 SSTNGSSTNGS
+287 
-298 STNGSSASRSSTNGS
+298 
-313 STNGSSASGSST
+313 
-325 SGSSTSGSSTS
+325 
-336 GSPAS
+336 
-341 GSSASGSSTSGSSA
+341 
-355 SGSSASGSSTN
+355 ASGSSTN
-366 GSSTNGSSTNGSSA
+366 GSAA
-380 SGSSANGS
+380 SGSS
-388 STNGSSTSGSS
+388 
-399 TNGSSASGSSTS
+399 
-411 GSSTSGSS
+411 
-419 TNGSSASG
+419 
-427 SSTSGSSTSGSSASG
+427 
-442 SSTNGSSASGSST
+442 
-455 SGSTTN
+455 TN

-468 STSRSAAGK
+468 STSGSTAGK
-477 ENPSNSAEASQ
+477 ENPSNSAKASQ
-488 KSADAQ
+488 KSANAQQASNTQ

-773 NGHRFVYTRVDEVEQ
+773 NGQRFVYTRVDEVEQ

-864 IKPRLEDAQEN
+864 IKPRFEDAQEN
-875 NQASSQQCPDDSL
+875 SQASSQQSPDDSL

-978 RWSEQMDLWCKMRFF
+978 KWSEQMDLWCKMRFF

>member
-1 MSCYVIFYE
+1 
-10 NGAKMMRPVLTA
+10 MMRPVLTA

-34 KRLVAGIRKGDAKQ
+34 KRLVAGIRKGDTKQ

-56 YSCMPGNAAA
+56 YSCMPSNAAASNAAA

-78 AAAGNAAAGNTA
+78 AAASNAAT
-90 AGNAAAGNAPSGNA
+90 GNA

-167 YHLVFRRHFM
+167 YHLVFRRHFL

-235 TAPNIE
+235 TAPNVD
-241 NLAASGS
+241 NLAASG
-248 STNGSS
+248 N
-254 TNGSS
+254 
-259 TNGSSTNGSSTNGS
+259 
-273 SANGSSTNGSSTSG
+273 
-287 SSTNGSSTNGS
+287 
-298 STNGSSASRSSTNGS
+298 
-313 STNGSSASGSST
+313 SASGSST
-325 SGSSTSGSSTS
+325 SGSSTSGN
-336 GSPAS
+336 
-341 GSSASGSSTSGSSA
+341 SASGSSTNGSAANGSA
-355 SGSSASGSSTN
+355 AN

-380 SGSSANGS
+380 SGSSA
-388 STNGSSTSGSS
+388 SGSS
-399 TNGSSASGSSTS
+399 TI
-411 GSSTSGSS
+411 
-419 TNGSSASG
+419 
-427 SSTSGSSTSGSSASG
+427 
-442 SSTNGSSASGSST
+442 
-455 SGSTTN
+455 

-468 STSRSAAGK
+468 STSRSTAGK

-494 QASNAQNPADAQ
+494 QASNAQNPANAQQASTQQASNAQNPADAQ
-506 QASNTQQASNAQ
+506 QASNTQQAPNAQ
-518 NPANASNISP
+518 NPANASNISS

-773 NGHRFVYTRVDEVEQ
+773 NGQRFVYTRVDEVEQ

-864 IKPRLEDAQEN
+864 IKPRFEDAQEN
-875 NQASSQQCPDDSL
+875 SQASSQQSPDDSL

-914 LIECPQALKL
+914 LIECPLALKL

>member
-1 MSCYVIFYE
+1 
-10 NGAKMMRPVLTA
+10 MMRPVLTA

-56 YSCMPGNAAA
+56 YSCMPSNAAA
-66 GNAAAGNAAAGN
+66 GNAAASN
-78 AAAGNAAAGNTA
+78 
-90 AGNAAAGNAPSGNA
+90 AAGNAPTGNA

-248 STNGSS
+248 ST
-254 TNGSS
+254 
-259 TNGSSTNGSSTNGS
+259 
-273 SANGSSTNGSSTSG
+273 SG
-287 SSTNGSSTNGS
+287 SSTNGS
-298 STNGSSASRSSTNGS
+298 A
-313 STNGSSASGSST
+313 A
-325 SGSSTSGSSTS
+325 
-336 GSPAS
+336 
-341 GSSASGSSTSGSSA
+341 
-355 SGSSASGSSTN
+355 
-366 GSSTNGSSTNGSSA
+366 
-380 SGSSANGS
+380 
-388 STNGSSTSGSS
+388 
-399 TNGSSASGSSTS
+399 S

-419 TNGSSASG
+419 TNGS
-427 SSTSGSSTSGSSASG
+427 
-442 SSTNGSSASGSST
+442 
-455 SGSTTN
+455 
-461 GSAANGS
+461 AAGG
-468 STSRSAAGK
+468 SAAGK

-488 KSADAQ
+488 KSADA
-494 QASNAQNPADAQ
+494 
-506 QASNTQQASNAQ
+506 QQASNAQ

-773 NGHRFVYTRVDEVEQ
+773 NGQRFVYTRVDEVEQ

-875 NQASSQQCPDDSL
+875 NQASSQQSPDDSL

>member
-56 YSCMPGNAAA
+56 YSCMPS
-66 GNAAAGNAAAGN
+66 NAAAGNAAAGN

-90 AGNAAAGNAPSGNA
+90 AGNAAAGNA

-235 TAPNIE
+235 TAPNVE
-241 NLAASGS
+241 NLA
-248 STNGSS
+248 
-254 TNGSS
+254 
-259 TNGSSTNGSSTNGS
+259 
-273 SANGSSTNGSSTSG
+273 
-287 SSTNGSSTNGS
+287 
-298 STNGSSASRSSTNGS
+298 
-313 STNGSSASGSST
+313 ASGSST
-325 SGSSTSGSSTS
+325 SGSST
-336 GSPAS
+336 
-341 GSSASGSSTSGSSA
+341 
-355 SGSSASGSSTN
+355 N
-366 GSSTNGSSTNGSSA
+366 
-380 SGSSANGS
+380 
-388 STNGSSTSGSS
+388 
-399 TNGSSASGSSTS
+399 
-411 GSSTSGSS
+411 
-419 TNGSSASG
+419 
-427 SSTSGSSTSGSSASG
+427 GSSTSGSSASG
-442 SSTNGSSASGSST
+442 SSTNGS
-455 SGSTTN
+455 
-461 GSAANGS
+461 AANGS
-468 STSRSAAGK
+468 STSRSTAGK

-518 NPANASNISP
+518 NPADASNISP

-773 NGHRFVYTRVDEVEQ
+773 NGQRFVYTRVDEVEQ

-875 NQASSQQCPDDSL
+875 SQASSQQSPDDSL

>member
-56 YSCMPGNAAA
+56 YSCMPS
-66 GNAAAGNAAAGN
+66 
-78 AAAGNAAAGNTA
+78 NAAAGNTA
-90 AGNAAAGNAPSGNA
+90 AGNAAAGNAAAGKAAAGNTAAGNAPTGNA

-135 DYEEMMEK
+135 DYEKMMEK

-235 TAPNIE
+235 TAPNVE

-259 TNGSSTNGSSTNGS
+259 TNGS
-273 SANGSSTNGSSTSG
+273 A
-287 SSTNGSSTNGS
+287 
-298 STNGSSASRSSTNGS
+298 
-313 STNGSSASGSST
+313 
-325 SGSSTSGSSTS
+325 
-336 GSPAS
+336 
-341 GSSASGSSTSGSSA
+341 
-355 SGSSASGSSTN
+355 ASGSSTN
-366 GSSTNGSSTNGSSA
+366 GSSA
-380 SGSSANGS
+380 
-388 STNGSSTSGSS
+388 
-399 TNGSSASGSSTS
+399 
-411 GSSTSGSS
+411 
-419 TNGSSASG
+419 
-427 SSTSGSSTSGSSASG
+427 SGSSASG

-455 SGSTTN
+455 N
-461 GSAANGS
+461 G
-468 STSRSAAGK
+468 SAAGK

-488 KSADAQ
+488 KSANAQQASTQ
-494 QASNAQNPADAQ
+494 QASNAQNPADALQ
-506 QASNTQQASNAQ
+506 TSNTQQASNAQ

-755 IDNLTDAVF
+755 IDNLTDAMF

-875 NQASSQQCPDDSL
+875 SQASSQQSPDDSL

-1049 HRGYVVYDEITKT
+1049 HLGYVVYDEITKT

>member
-56 YSCMPGNAAA
+56 YSCMPGNAATGNA
-66 GNAAAGNAAAGN
+66 ATGNAAAGNAAAGN
-78 AAAGNAAAGNTA
+78 AAAGNAAAGNA
-90 AGNAAAGNAPSGNA
+90 ATGNA

-241 NLAASGS
+241 NLAG
-248 STNGSS
+248 
-254 TNGSS
+254 
-259 TNGSSTNGSSTNGS
+259 
-273 SANGSSTNGSSTSG
+273 
-287 SSTNGSSTNGS
+287 
-298 STNGSSASRSSTNGS
+298 
-313 STNGSSASGSST
+313 SGSST

-336 GSPAS
+336 GS
-341 GSSASGSSTSGSSA
+341 STSGSSTNGSAA
-355 SGSSASGSSTN
+355 SGSAANGSSASGSSTN
-366 GSSTNGSSTNGSSA
+366 GSVTNG
-380 SGSSANGS
+380 
-388 STNGSSTSGSS
+388 
-399 TNGSSASGSSTS
+399 
-411 GSSTSGSS
+411 
-419 TNGSSASG
+419 
-427 SSTSGSSTSGSSASG
+427 
-442 SSTNGSSASGSST
+442 
-455 SGSTTN
+455 
-461 GSAANGS
+461 
-468 STSRSAAGK
+468 SAAGK

-494 QASNAQNPADAQ
+494 QASTQ
-506 QASNTQQASNAQ
+506 QASNTHQASNAQ

-773 NGHRFVYTRVDEVEQ
+773 NGQRFVYTRVDEVEQ

-875 NQASSQQCPDDSL
+875 SQASSQQSPDDSL

-1033 QQGKCGDGKNT
+1033 QQGKYGDGKNT

>member
-56 YSCMPGNAAA
+56 YSCMPSNAAA

-78 AAAGNAAAGNTA
+78 AAASNAAS
-90 AGNAAAGNAPSGNA
+90 NAATGNA

-235 TAPNIE
+235 TAPNVE

-254 TNGSS
+254 TNGS
-259 TNGSSTNGSSTNGS
+259 
-273 SANGSSTNGSSTSG
+273 A
-287 SSTNGSSTNGS
+287 
-298 STNGSSASRSSTNGS
+298 
-313 STNGSSASGSST
+313 ASG
-325 SGSSTSGSSTS
+325 
-336 GSPAS
+336 
-341 GSSASGSSTSGSSA
+341 
-355 SGSSASGSSTN
+355 
-366 GSSTNGSSTNGSSA
+366 
-380 SGSSANGS
+380 
-388 STNGSSTSGSS
+388 
-399 TNGSSASGSSTS
+399 
-411 GSSTSGSS
+411 
-419 TNGSSASG
+419 
-427 SSTSGSSTSGSSASG
+427 
-442 SSTNGSSASGSST
+442 
-455 SGSTTN
+455 
-461 GSAANGS
+461 
-468 STSRSAAGK
+468 SAAGK

-488 KSADAQ
+488 KSANAQQASTQ
-494 QASNAQNPADAQ
+494 QASNAQNPANAQ
-506 QASNTQQASNAQ
+506 QASNTQQAPNAQ

-593 WRTTLESALKEP
+593 WRPTLESALKEP

-773 NGHRFVYTRVDEVEQ
+773 NGQRFVYTRVDEVEQ

-875 NQASSQQCPDDSL
+875 NQASSQQSPDDSL

>member
-1 MSCYVIFYE
+1 
-10 NGAKMMRPVLTA
+10 MMRPVLTA

-56 YSCMPGNAAA
+56 YSCMPSNAAA

-78 AAAGNAAAGNTA
+78 AAASNAASNAAA
-90 AGNAAAGNAPSGNA
+90 GNA

-241 NLAASGS
+241 NLAASRSSTNGNS
-248 STNGSS
+248 ASGNSTNGSS

-259 TNGSSTNGSSTNGS
+259 TNGSSTNGN
-273 SANGSSTNGSSTSG
+273 
-287 SSTNGSSTNGS
+287 
-298 STNGSSASRSSTNGS
+298 
-313 STNGSSASGSST
+313 
-325 SGSSTSGSSTS
+325 
-336 GSPAS
+336 
-341 GSSASGSSTSGSSA
+341 
-355 SGSSASGSSTN
+355 SASGSSTN
-366 GSSTNGSSTNGSSA
+366 GSSTNGSA
-380 SGSSANGS
+380 A
-388 STNGSSTSGSS
+388 SGSS
-399 TNGSSASGSSTS
+399 TNGSSA
-411 GSSTSGSS
+411 
-419 TNGSSASG
+419 
-427 SSTSGSSTSGSSASG
+427 SGSSASG

-455 SGSTTN
+455 SGS
-461 GSAANGS
+461 AASGS
-468 STSRSAAGK
+468 STSGSAASGSSASGSAAGRSAAGK

-488 KSADAQ
+488 KSANAQ
-494 QASNAQNPADAQ
+494 QASNVQNPADAQ

-713 LADIKEADKPNRLRE
+713 LADIKEADKPNRLKE

-773 NGHRFVYTRVDEVEQ
+773 NGQRFVYTRVDEVEQ

-875 NQASSQQCPDDSL
+875 NQASSQQSPDDSL

>member
-56 YSCMPGNAAA
+56 YSCMPSNE
-66 GNAAAGNAAAGN
+66 AAGN

-90 AGNAAAGNAPSGNA
+90 AGNTAAGNAAAGNAAAGNAAASNAASNAATGNA

-143 APEMVLSKKDELGLL
+143 APKMVLSKKDELGLL

-235 TAPNIE
+235 TAPNVE

-248 STNGSS
+248 STN
-254 TNGSS
+254 
-259 TNGSSTNGSSTNGS
+259 
-273 SANGSSTNGSSTSG
+273 
-287 SSTNGSSTNGS
+287 
-298 STNGSSASRSSTNGS
+298 
-313 STNGSSASGSST
+313 
-325 SGSSTSGSSTS
+325 
-336 GSPAS
+336 
-341 GSSASGSSTSGSSA
+341 
-355 SGSSASGSSTN
+355 GSSASGSSTN
-366 GSSTNGSSTNGSSA
+366 GSSTNGSAA
-380 SGSSANGS
+380 SGSA
-388 STNGSSTSGSS
+388 
-399 TNGSSASGSSTS
+399 AS
-411 GSSTSGSS
+411 
-419 TNGSSASG
+419 
-427 SSTSGSSTSGSSASG
+427 
-442 SSTNGSSASGSST
+442 
-455 SGSTTN
+455 
-461 GSAANGS
+461 
-468 STSRSAAGK
+468 K

-488 KSADAQ
+488 KSANAQ
-494 QASNAQNPADAQ
+494 QASNAQNPANAQQASTQQASNVQNPADAQ

-773 NGHRFVYTRVDEVEQ
+773 NGQRFVYTRVDEVEQ

-875 NQASSQQCPDDSL
+875 NQASSQQSPDDSL